1 MHLKFPSVNDFCFG
15 SMEVTN
21 FSIRRC
27 FGVWGFWLLIS
38 YFRRSPQFDEY
49 YLLPKIYFQLSH
61 LNFADHLVAIDFSE
75 PVAASSSL
83 KRRTTRLSQIRNIVL
98 NNYIL
103 VIFQIS
109 QFSGIQNQYI
119 QFET

>member
-1 MHLKFPSVNDFCFG
+1 MQLKFSSVNDFCFG

-38 YFRRSPQFDEY
+38 YFRRSPNLIIEY
-49 YLLPKIYFQLSH
+49 HLLLEIHFQLSDI
-61 LNFADHLVAIDFSE
+61 NFADHLVAIDFSE

-83 KRRTTRLSQIRNIVL
+83 KRRTTKLSQI
-98 NNYIL
+98 
-103 VIFQIS
+103 
-109 QFSGIQNQYI
+109 
-119 QFET
+119 